1 MELQPSHCSCSHPF
15 SVEHALNSKTGGFP
29 AVRHN
34 EVRDNHITA
43 SLLSEVCHGVTT
55 EPICIHSQEKLCHIA
70 LQLQMMVLIWTL
82 LCMVS
87 GEEDLR
93 RHFWMSGC
101 STLAPNQINV
111 LLHLYIE
118 GTSKKRQYQQ
128 RVHEVE
134 HATFTPLV
142 MSSTGSMGRAASTF
156 FKEACIYDK

>member
-101 STLAPNQINV
+101 STLSRKCHACTVSDAGLCRDDLAPLIDT
-111 LLHLYIE
+111 LDAL
-118 GTSKKRQYQQ
+118 R
-128 RVHEVE
+128 
-134 HATFTPLV
+134 
-142 MSSTGSMGRAASTF
+142 RA
-156 FKEACIYDK
+156 KLR